1 MVMGTLTR
9 SELRPAVPAQEH
21 VAGPGQQY
29 LTFMVADEMF
39 ALPIAAIRE
48 IVEYRE
54 PTDVPMMPSF
64 IRGVINLRGRVVPV
78 IDLCARFSRGKGQTS
93 RRSCFVILE
102 LNHQEWNHDI
112 GVLVDAVS
120 AVLEIADADI
130 EPPPNFGI
138 RLRSDFISGMGKVGE
153 RFVIILNIDK
163 VLSVDELSSL
173 GGLDNTAGL
182 PAVVSQLDQS
192 TAAEVEGPQ

>member
-1 MVMGTLTR
+1 MGTLTR
-9 SELRPAVPAQEH
+9 SDHKGVAATAQEQL
-21 VAGPGQQY
+21 AGPGQQY

-48 IVEYRE
+48 IVQYRE

-78 IDLCARFSRGKGQTS
+78 IDLCARFARGRGETS
-93 RRSCFVILE
+93 RRTCFVILE
-102 LNHQEWNHDI
+102 LNHEQWSHDI
-112 GVLVDAVS
+112 GVLVDTVS
-120 AVLEIADADI
+120 AVLEISDSDI
-130 EPPPNFGI
+130 EPPPSFGV

-153 RFVIILNIDK
+153 KFVIILDIDK

-173 GGLDNTAGL
+173 GGLAPSAAGSAAGVASGSA
-182 PAVVSQLDQS
+182 PV
-192 TAAEVEGPQ
+192 AEVEGAR

>member
-1 MVMGTLTR
+1 
-9 SELRPAVPAQEH
+9 
-21 VAGPGQQY
+21 
-29 LTFMVADEMF
+29 MF
-39 ALPIAAIRE
+39 ALSIAAIKK

-78 IDLCARFSRGKGQTS
+78 IDLCARFARGRSQPS
-93 RRSCFVILE
+93 RRTCFVILE
-102 LNHQEWNHDI
+102 LRHEEWNHDI

-130 EPPPNFGI
+130 EPPPDFGVK
-138 RLRSDFISGMGKVGE
+138 LRADFITGMGRLSEK
-153 RFVIILNIDK
+153 FVVILDIAK

-173 GGLDNTAGL
+173 GGIAARTA
-182 PAVVSQLDQS
+182 PATL
-192 TAAEVEGPQ
+192 EVEAAR

>member
-1 MVMGTLTR
+1 MGTLTR
-9 SELRPAVPAQEH
+9 SDHKAVVATAQEQL
-21 VAGPGQQY
+21 AGPGQQY

-54 PTDVPMMPSF
+54 PTEVPMMPSF

-78 IDLCARFSRGKGQTS
+78 IDLCARFARGRGETS
-93 RRSCFVILE
+93 RRTCFVILE
-102 LNHQEWNHDI
+102 LNHKEWSHHI

-130 EPPPNFGI
+130 EPPPNFGV

-153 RFVIILNIDK
+153 KFVIILDIDK

-173 GGLDNTAGL
+173 GGLAPGAAATG
-182 PAVVSQLDQS
+182 PAL
-192 TAAEVEGPQ
+192 TPAALAEVEGAP

>member
-1 MVMGTLTR
+1 MGTLNR
-9 SELRPAVPAQEH
+9 SEQRAASANAQEPL
-21 VAGPGQQY
+21 AGPGQQY

-39 ALPIAAIRE
+39 GLPIAAIKE

-78 IDLCARFSRGKGQTS
+78 IDLCARFGRGKGQTS
-93 RRSCFVILE
+93 RRTCFVILE
-102 LNHQEWNHDI
+102 LNHQDWNHDI

-120 AVLEIADADI
+120 AVLEIADTDI

-138 RLRSDFISGMGKVGE
+138 KLRSDFISGMGKVGE
-153 RFVIILNIDK
+153 KFIIILDIDK
-163 VLSVDELSSL
+163 VLSVEELSSL
-173 GGLDNTAGL
+173 GGLDEGSGAPETQL
-182 PAVVSQLDQS
+182 PASS
-192 TAAEVEGPQ
+192 AEKVEAPQ

>member
-1 MVMGTLTR
+1 MGTLTR
-9 SELRPAVPAQEH
+9 SDHKGVAATAQEQL
-21 VAGPGQQY
+21 AGPGQQY

-78 IDLCARFSRGKGQTS
+78 IDLCARFARGRGETS
-93 RRSCFVILE
+93 RRTCFVILE
-102 LNHQEWNHDI
+102 LNHQEWNHNI

-130 EPPPNFGI
+130 EPPPNFGV
-138 RLRSDFISGMGKVGE
+138 RLRSDFISGMGKIGE
-153 RFVIILNIDK
+153 KFVIILDIDK

-173 GGLDNTAGL
+173 GGLSPGAAAGTAQT
-182 PAVVSQLDQS
+182 PAAL
-192 TAAEVEGPQ
+192 AEVEGAP

>member
-1 MVMGTLTR
+1 MLTR
-9 SELRPAVPAQEH
+9 SDHRPAVAAAQDQL
-21 VAGPGQQY
+21 GPGRQY

-78 IDLCARFSRGKGQTS
+78 IDLCARFARGKGETS
-93 RRSCFVILE
+93 RRTCFVILE
-102 LNHQEWNHDI
+102 LNHEEWNHDI

-120 AVLEIADADI
+120 AVLEIPDSDI
-130 EPPPNFGI
+130 EPPPNFGV

-153 RFVIILNIDK
+153 KFVIILDIDK

-173 GGLDNTAGL
+173 GGLAPAPGSAAGL
-182 PAVVSQLDQS
+182 SPGA
-192 TAAEVEGPQ
+192 APHAEVEGAP